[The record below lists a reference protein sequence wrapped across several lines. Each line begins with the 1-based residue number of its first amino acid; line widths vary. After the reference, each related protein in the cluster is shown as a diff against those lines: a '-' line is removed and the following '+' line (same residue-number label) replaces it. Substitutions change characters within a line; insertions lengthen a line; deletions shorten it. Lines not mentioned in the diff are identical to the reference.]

1 MMGGGSMPFKKNPTS
16 RHRGAALLMIV
27 LVGFAVLSIISG
39 VAINVAWRTLR
50 AEAKQTQEIETI
62 RTDALARSAVNTVIE
77 TANATSGDFFGGA
90 SNSISYESE
99 QETIFSAPDK
109 TTLKITLNGTARD
122 YNVTAI
128 VSADTKAS
136 SEIRA
141 DVLQSGDKYLITWR
155 KIK

>member
-1 MMGGGSMPFKKNPTS
+1 MSLRKKFPS

-27 LVGFAVLSIISG
+27 LVGFIVLSIISG

-50 AEAKQTQEIETI
+50 AEARQTQEIEAI
-62 RTDALARSAVNTVIE
+62 RADALARSAANTVIE
-77 TANATSGDFFGGA
+77 TANSTSADFFGSM
-90 SNSISYESE
+90 SNSVSYESE
-99 QETIFSAPDK
+99 RQTIFTVPDE
-109 TTLKITLNGTARD
+109 TTLKIKLNGTAGD

-136 SEIRA
+136 AELCA
-141 DVLQSGDKYLITWR
+141 DVLLSGDRYVVTWR